1 MARGTKPVRANVY
14 CHTSLVQLCRGLL
27 TTAWIR
33 SNIELRVEEDLRCL
47 DPWAFMSA
55 TYSITLQGSRNWGLW
70 GNSIC
75 GSTTPRE
82 SSRSYYVKRWSLHL
96 H

>member
-1 MARGTKPVRANVY
+1 MAWGTKPVRANVY

-33 SNIELRVEEDLRCL
+33 SRIELTVEEDLRCL

-82 SSRSYYVKRWSLHL
+82 SSRS
-96 H
+96 

>member
-33 SNIELRVEEDLRCL
+33 SRVELRVEEDLRCL

-55 TYSITLQGSRNWGLW
+55 T
-70 GNSIC
+70 
-75 GSTTPRE
+75 
-82 SSRSYYVKRWSLHL
+82 
-96 H
+96 